1 MSNMSNIYSGT
12 NLRELPGFDIIL
24 PSGLISGIPNLIC
37 IIYVLVR
44 TLTRW
49 WVTKRS
55 LPMAHRVPFYIA
67 VTGCI
72 NLPMLN
78 KGYSAIHGETLQGVG
93 CKIAGGVTFFCVTV
107 NMTLGGLLSLTTY
120 LRICKKCFFNTGIY
134 DYKFL
139 SIILS
144 ISLTLTLIGVNDY
157 GPNKFWCYSAP
168 TDPITPLITAVM
180 IFLIMIVTIFFYI
193 MTLFEVNI
201 QLNKIRKLG
210 SDSASFSRLDLIVA
224 KKIIGYI
231 LIFIIEWT
239 PSMIYFIA
247 QMLQYDN
254 MWIYTVAVV
263 AINFGGVGNAIIYII
278 YENWTN
284 KYDSSSK
291 TDDSL
296 KNSEGSN
303 NTLVLN
309 STSGAFKNNQD
320 SYSQV
325 KAYNSITIEKEI
337 TTFSSSNLDISNQD

>member
-1 MSNMSNIYSGT
+1 MSNIYSGT

-67 VTGCI
+67 VTELNLLCI
-72 NLPMLN
+72 NSIN
-78 KGYSAIHGETLQGVG
+78 AGYSAIHGETLQGVG

-107 NMTLGGLLSLTTY
+107 NMALGGLLSLTTY

-168 TDPITPLITAVM
+168 TDPITPLITA
-180 IFLIMIVTIFFYI
+180 
-193 MTLFEVNI
+193 
-201 QLNKIRKLG
+201 LG

-309 STSGAFKNNQD
+309 STSGTFKNNQD
-320 SYSQV
+320 SYSQI
-325 KAYNSITIEKEI
+325 KAHNSITIEKEI